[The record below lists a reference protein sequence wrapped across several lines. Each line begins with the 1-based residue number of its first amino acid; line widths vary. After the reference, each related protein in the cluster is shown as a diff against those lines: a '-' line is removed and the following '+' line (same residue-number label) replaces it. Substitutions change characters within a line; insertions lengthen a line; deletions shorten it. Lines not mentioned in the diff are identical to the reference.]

1 MAEDF
6 NDDGRLFA
14 ALGEAVRAR
23 REVPARF
30 VEMGKAAFTWHNV
43 DAELATLA
51 YDSAAGEPVGD
62 MTGEPVGAMVSE
74 LVGGTRAE
82 PAELRALTFVASRLT
97 IELEVA
103 PDALLGQLVPPQQG
117 AVELHGRDGV
127 ATTTRADDVGWFTFR
142 PLPSG
147 LFRLRVRPDAGG
159 PVVTEWAML
168 G

>member
-1 MAEDF
+1 MAENF
-6 NDDGRLFA
+6 NDDERLFT

-23 REVPARF
+23 REVPERF
-30 VEMGKAAFTWHNV
+30 VEMGKAAFAWRNV
-43 DAELATLA
+43 DAELAALA
-51 YDSAAGEPVGD
+51 YDSTATEVVA
-62 MTGEPVGAMVSE
+62 
-74 LVGGTRAE
+74 GTRAE

-127 ATTTRADDVGWFTFR
+127 ANATRADDVGWFAIR

-147 LFRLRVRPDAGG
+147 LFRLRVRPDGG
-159 PVVTEWAML
+159 GAVITEWTML
-168 G
+168 

>member
-6 NDDGRLFA
+6 NDDERLLT

-30 VEMGKAAFTWHNV
+30 VEIGKAAFAWHNV
-43 DAELATLA
+43 DAELAALA
-51 YDSAAGEPVGD
+51 YDSAAGEL
-62 MTGEPVGAMVSE
+62 AA
-74 LVGGTRAE
+74 GTRAE

-97 IELEVA
+97 IEIEVA

-117 AVELHGRDGV
+117 AVELHGRDGI
-127 ATTTRADDVGWFTFR
+127 ATTTMADDVGWFAIR

-147 LFRLRVRPDAGG
+147 LFRLRVRPDGG
-159 PVVTEWAML
+159 AAIVTEWVML
-168 G
+168 

>member
-6 NDDGRLFA
+6 DDDELFA

-30 VEMGKAAFTWHNV
+30 VEMGKAAFTWHSV
-43 DAELATLA
+43 DAELAALA
-51 YDSAAGEPVGD
+51 YDSADG
-62 MTGEPVGAMVSE
+62 E

-97 IELEVA
+97 IEIEVT

-127 ATTTRADDVGWFTFR
+127 ATTTRADEVGWFAIR

-147 LFRLRVRPDAGG
+147 LFRLRVRPEGG
-159 PVVTEWAML
+159 SAVITEWAML
-168 G
+168 